1 MKIDIKKIVLEEG
14 ILDGFKSKTGLGL
27 AGIAGGVAGANIHKD
42 FQNSGA
48 SSAGGYLGQKF
59 GQAKDSFNSA
69 KNDFNGSSGS
79 SGSSKTEPLTGTHDS
94 ISQIGSEDHSLGMDT
109 I

>member
-69 KNDFNGSSGS
+69 KNDFASS
-79 SGSSKTEPLTGTHDS
+79 SGSSKTEPSNDVTGTHDT
-94 ISQIGSEDHSLGMDT
+94 ISKIGSGDHSLGMDA

>member
-27 AGIAGGVAGANIHKD
+27 AGIAGGIAGANIHKD
-42 FQNSGA
+42 YQAGGHTSV
-48 SSAGGYLGQKF
+48 GGYLGQKF

-69 KNDFNGSSGS
+69 KNDFNNHSSGTQDTPNLPEAS
-79 SGSSKTEPLTGTHDS
+79 S
-94 ISQIGSEDHSLGMDT
+94 IDT
-109 I
+109 L

>member
-69 KNDFNGSSGS
+69 KNDFASS
-79 SGSSKTEPLTGTHDS
+79 SGSSKTEPLTGTQDT
-94 ISQIGSEDHSLGMDT
+94 ISKIGSGDHSLGMDT

>member
-1 MKIDIKKIVLEEG
+1 MKIDIKKIILEEG

-48 SSAGGYLGQKF
+48 PSAGGYLGQKF

-94 ISQIGSEDHSLGMDT
+94 ISQIGSGDHSLGMDT

>member
-1 MKIDIKKIVLEEG
+1 MMKIDIKKIVLEEG

-69 KNDFNGSSGS
+69 KNDFA
-79 SGSSKTEPLTGTHDS
+79 GSSKTEPSNDVTGTHDT
-94 ISQIGSEDHSLGMDT
+94 ISQIGSGDHSLGMDA

>member
-79 SGSSKTEPLTGTHDS
+79 SGSSKTEPLTGTQDT
-94 ISQIGSEDHSLGMDT
+94 ISKIGSGDHSLGMDT

>member
-69 KNDFNGSSGS
+69 KNDFASSSGS
-79 SGSSKTEPLTGTHDS
+79 NKTEPLTGTHDT
-94 ISQIGSEDHSLGMDT
+94 ISKIGSGDHSLGMDA